1 MSTGFYLMIFRKFNG
16 IYCSNGSG
24 TLMKQIVFNYDGA
37 VYAVVYNSQT
47 FIKKVHREKDSLYL
61 VSIKKIIKI
70 LKHLMMKILILLEK
84 LRNVLYQCN
93 YLKNKKKL

>member
-1 MSTGFYLMIFRKFNG
+1 
-16 IYCSNGSG
+16 
-24 TLMKQIVFNYDGA
+24 MKQIVFNYDGA

-47 FIKKVHREKDSLYL
+47 FIKKVYREKDSLCL
-61 VSIKKIIKI
+61 VSIKKNIKI

>member
-1 MSTGFYLMIFRKFNG
+1 
-16 IYCSNGSG
+16 
-24 TLMKQIVFNYDGA
+24 MKQIVFNYDGA

>member
-1 MSTGFYLMIFRKFNG
+1 
-16 IYCSNGSG
+16 
-24 TLMKQIVFNYDGA
+24 MKQIVFNYDGA

-47 FIKKVHREKDSLYL
+47 FIKKVYREKDSLYL